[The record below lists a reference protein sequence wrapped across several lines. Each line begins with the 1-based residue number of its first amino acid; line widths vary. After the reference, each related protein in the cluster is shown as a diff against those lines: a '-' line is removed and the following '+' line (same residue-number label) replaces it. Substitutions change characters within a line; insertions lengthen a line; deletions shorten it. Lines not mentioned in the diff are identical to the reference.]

1 MRAGAL
7 PVRVIICTCS
17 LIERRKQIEKKGS
30 SAHIARVLGPS
41 VCIHSP
47 WFKGVLKHISEVIDT
62 LPYASRAQRERHFA
76 NTGVWKHFNLTLNLT
91 SKRWTGSD
99 RYHRDVMTQKRYL
112 MTSLRLGTTFHVA
125 SGYACRNG
133 AIYHDVTTNPH
144 TETSSQK

>member
-7 PVRVIICTCS
+7 PSRILPLRVIICTCS

-47 WFKGVLKHISEVIDT
+47 CFKGVLKHIFEVIDT
-62 LPYASRAQRERHFA
+62 LPYASRAQRERHFS
-76 NTGVWKHFNLTLNLT
+76 NTGVWKHFNFIDTTVT
-91 SKRWTGSD
+91 SIPPWRHESE
-99 RYHRDVMTQKRYL
+99 RNL
-112 MTSLRLGTTFHVA
+112 MTSVRLGTTFHVG
-125 SGYACRNG
+125 SGYACSND